1 MKGIDSV
8 DPVSESDKGGVIQVV
23 GDATDD
29 GVGRVRYP
37 SGPGEHRDGGA
48 VVVASR

>member
-37 SGPGEHRDGGA
+37 SGRENIVTGGA